1 MALFNECS
9 MKNVYRI
16 FCRQCLVFS
25 NAVVCL
31 IVMFVRH
38 SMGSA
43 IDIGKPL
50 RYSNIVYDVVM
61 ERSWIFQSIRI
72 KLNREH

>member
-1 MALFNECS
+1 MLDR
-9 MKNVYRI
+9 Y
-16 FCRQCLVFS
+16 
-25 NAVVCL
+25 
-31 IVMFVRH
+31 VR
-38 SMGSA
+38 SA
-43 IDIGKPL
+43 QHGKCHRIGKPL